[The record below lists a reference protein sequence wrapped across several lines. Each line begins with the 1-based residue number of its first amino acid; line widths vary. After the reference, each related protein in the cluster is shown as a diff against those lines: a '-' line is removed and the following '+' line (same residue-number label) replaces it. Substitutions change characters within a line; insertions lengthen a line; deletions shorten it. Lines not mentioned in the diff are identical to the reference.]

1 MNLDGKMKIE
11 KTKTLI
17 SQAIKTCEDFRFEK
31 IKSYLLLA
39 LKETNKINEKQNK
52 KISKEKENKTTTL
65 SSKNDLDKIISK
77 IDNLIEKESIKFKTK
92 EEDGVILD

>member
-1 MNLDGKMKIE
+1 MKIE